1 MKNIH
6 MIAPVAIQAAEGE
19 DRKQPTFNVV
29 AYTGGAM
36 NVDGFDLPLVIDL
49 KGLDFSK
56 TLIANLDH
64 DASKRVG
71 HVTSKA
77 KDDGQ
82 VALAGVASAATQW
95 RDEVVNSAAGGF
107 VWQASVDATPDE
119 MAELAAGKSA
129 TVNGNEIQGP
139 AYIVR
144 RSTLQGF
151 AFVSH
156 GADHN
161 TTVKIAATAAE
172 KETTVKPEIKAWIE
186 GLGLEIGALSEE
198 QQANMVADY
207 DGRAGTRPNKIKAGG
222 NPFEKRKAEVKR
234 RQAIRE
240 AADKFIDIRG
250 SDISEIEAIEQQHD
264 HAIEAN
270 MTPQEFRLEM
280 YDSATPPAHRVD
292 SRQDRQRGWNERV
305 IQAAVCQAGRLASD
319 DDLIKKH
326 RFTDQ
331 EMQAAHDQFRGRIG
345 LKQLF
350 IMAARA
356 NGYRHDNF
364 DVTIDVQRAAFGMN
378 GPRSIQASGFS
389 TVSLSTILSNTANKF
404 LREGWNSVD
413 QTALRIAAIRP
424 VSDFKQVSTVSL
436 TGALEFEKVGQDGQ
450 IKHGEIDEVTYT
462 NQADTYA
469 RMLAITRK
477 DIINDDLGALTVT
490 PRKLGRGGM
499 LKLNDIF
506 WTEFLGLVGASFFAS
521 GNSNIN
527 EGVATMTVAGLDAT
541 YVIFK
546 NQTDPDSKPLGVE
559 PAIIL
564 CPTAL
569 EGAARRLMTSEK
581 LIDGSSTALGGDTN
595 IWNGR
600 FRVESSPYIS
610 NSSYTG
616 YTSVGWWL
624 LADPGVMPVIE
635 IAALNG
641 RVEPVVETADAD
653 FNVLGV
659 QMRGYSDIGVNDQE
673 YRGGVYADG
682 GSS

>member
-1 MKNIH
+1 MV
-6 MIAPVAIQAAEGE
+6 APVAIQAAEGE
-19 DRKQPTFNVV
+19 DRKQPTFSVV

-36 NVDGFDLPLVIDL
+36 NVDGWDAPLAIDL
-49 KGLDFSK
+49 KGLGFSK
-56 TLIANLDH
+56 ALIANLDH
-64 DASKRVG
+64 DKSKRVG

-82 VALAGVASAATQW
+82 VVLGGVASAATPW

-107 VWQASVDATPDE
+107 IWQASVEAHPDKVE
-119 MAELAAGKSA
+119 ELAAGSSE
-129 TVNGNEIQGP
+129 TVNGNEIHGP

-151 AFVSH
+151 AFVSN
-156 GADHN
+156 GADDD
-161 TTVKIAATAAE
+161 TTVTIAAEAAR
-172 KETTVKPEIKAWIE
+172 KVTTMKSEIKAWIE
-186 GLGLEIGALSEE
+186 GLGLEVDTLSEA
-198 QQANMVADY
+198 QVASLTADY
-207 DGRAGTRPNKIKAGG
+207 EGRAGTRPNKIEAGG

-234 RQAIRE
+234 RQSIRE
-240 AADKFIDIRG
+240 ASDRFIEMRNADIT
-250 SDISEIEAIEQQHD
+250 EIEAIEQMHD
-264 HAIEAN
+264 HAIEAG
-270 MTPQEFRLEM
+270 MSPQDFRLEM
-280 YDSATPPAHRVD
+280 YESATPPPQRVE
-292 SRQDRQRGWNERV
+292 SRRDRGREWNERV

-319 DDLIKKH
+319 DDLIERH
-326 RFTDQ
+326 HFTDQ
-331 EMQAAHDQFRGRIG
+331 EMQAAHDRFHGRIG

-350 IMAARA
+350 ILAAQA
-356 NGYRHDNF
+356 NGHRHDSF
-364 DVTIDVQRAAFGMN
+364 DVSIDVQRAAFGMTS
-378 GPRSIQASGFS
+378 PRSIQASGFS

-424 VSDFKQVSTVSL
+424 VSDFKQITTVSL
-436 TGALEFEKVGQDGQ
+436 TGALEFEKVGQDGE

-477 DIINDDLGALTVT
+477 DIINDDLGALTVV

-506 WTEFLGLVGASFFAS
+506 WTEFLGLVGAAFFAS
-521 GNSNIN
+521 GNSNLN
-527 EGVATMTVAGLDAT
+527 EGVATMTTGGLAAT
-541 YVIFK
+541 ETIFM
-546 NQTDPDSKPLGVE
+546 NQTDPDSKPLGVM
-559 PAIIL
+559 PKIIL
-564 CPTAL
+564 VPTAL
-569 EGAARRLMTSEK
+569 KSAARTLMNSER
-581 LIDGSSTALGGDTN
+581 LIDGTGTATQGDGN
-595 IWNGR
+595 IWKDM

-616 YTSVGWWL
+616 YTATGWWM
-624 LADPGVMPVIE
+624 LADPGEMPVIE

-659 QMRGYSDIGVNDQE
+659 QMRGYSDIGVSDQE

-682 GSS
+682 GAS